1 MKRHSK
7 PTLKKGV
14 AGSFLESGVTS
25 EDKLSEEDQVNQ
37 LLVEFRLLENTFNE
51 FTARQNVLE
60 RALIEARSA
69 LETVKSLGSENPTE
83 VLMPIGAGV
92 LLKGTPPNSEKILV
106 NVGANVVL
114 EKSRDDATA
123 ILESR
128 IESLE
133 KGIVSIASQ
142 RSQIAERLESDR
154 RVVQSI
160 ASRQVPQQ

>member
-1 MKRHSK
+1 MALASFSRE
-7 PTLKKGV
+7 PLQTL
-14 AGSFLESGVTS
+14 
-25 EDKLSEEDQVNQ
+25 
-37 LLVEFRLLENTFNE
+37 R
-51 FTARQNVLE
+51 RY
-60 RALIEARSA
+60 
-69 LETVKSLGSENPTE
+69 
-83 VLMPIGAGV
+83 
-92 LLKGTPPNSEKILV
+92 LV